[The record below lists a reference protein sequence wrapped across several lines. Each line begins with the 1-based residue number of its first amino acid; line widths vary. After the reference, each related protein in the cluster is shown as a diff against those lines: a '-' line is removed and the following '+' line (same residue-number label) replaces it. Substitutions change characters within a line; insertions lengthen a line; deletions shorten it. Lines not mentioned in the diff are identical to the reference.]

1 MTSTE
6 AMIYQ
11 LKNLKGKPFKDKVEH
26 IVTYFWMPI
35 LITLAILIGLV
46 SYIVHVATMK
56 ETALSVIC
64 LNAYCD
70 NALANE
76 YVTGFAQ
83 DAGIDLE
90 EYELYISTD
99 LTLDNQDLN
108 TSYNTAQ
115 VIVAQVAAHSVDMI
129 AGDLETATRYFY
141 QEMFWELDQI
151 LTAEQKEKYG
161 DYFLYADMA
170 VLRQLQEELI
180 ESPVFPDPT
189 KPEEMA
195 EPVAIAIRVPQG
207 SGFWESCY
215 TYWRSD
221 IAVGIVATSENME
234 NVLAFLDYIM
244 E

>member
-11 LKNLKGKPFKDKVEH
+11 LKQLKGKPLKQKVEH

-35 LITLAILIGLV
+35 VITLAILIGTV
-46 SYIVHVATMK
+46 SYIVHLATLK
-56 ETALSVIC
+56 DTALSVIC
-64 LNAYCD
+64 LNTYGD

-83 DAGIDLE
+83 NAGIDLE
-90 EYELYISTD
+90 EYEVYISTD
-99 LTLDNQDLN
+99 LTLGEQDLE
-108 TSYNTAQ
+108 SAYNTAQ
-115 VIVAQVAAHSVDMI
+115 VIMAQVASHSVDML

-141 QEMFWELDQI
+141 QDMFYELDQI
-151 LTAEQKEKYG
+151 LSAEQKERYAE
-161 DYFLYADMA
+161 YFLYADMA
-170 VLRQLQEELI
+170 VVRQLQEELI

-189 KPEEMA
+189 KPEEMT
-195 EPVAIAIRVPQG
+195 EPVAVAIRVPAE
-207 SGFWESCY
+207 SGFKKNCY
-215 TYWRSD
+215 TYWKTD
-221 IAVGIVATSENME
+221 IALGIVATAPNIE